1 MGTRIGIIADDF
13 TGANDSGVRLA
24 QKGLKS
30 RVILTDATDK
40 TEQDNNEIDVWIAD
54 TNSRSMNAEEAYQ
67 AVLKEVEGLKKRGV
81 TSFYKKIDST
91 LRGSVAAELKAMQ
104 DATALDAILVAP
116 SFPSMGRTVENG
128 ILYVNGVPV
137 TETEF
142 ALDPKTPVLHDSLP
156 DLLAMEGIGIAVLT
170 REILYGGSPEKWIK
184 EQVQA
189 GVSWIVCDV
198 TEEADF
204 PLLADLEAKLD
215 FSIGWAGS
223 AGMINHLYAPAAQ
236 EGNPKEAFDG
246 RLGKVLI
253 VSGSLSGKTQDQLAA
268 LGKRSSTRMLE
279 IDPLELLTAPARAVS
294 RVDELAQPAD
304 WDSAALYVGG
314 SLENRDKV
322 SSWASAND
330 MTAHQTSKGISEG
343 LGHLVE
349 KALEVSDFDAII
361 MTGGDTA
368 KDICAVLGIHD
379 MELLFE
385 VEAGLPLGIA
395 KWNNKDIVIITKAGG
410 FGTTESFSNSVDY
423 LKGAGLHAND

>member
-1 MGTRIGIIADDF
+1 MGTQIGIIADDF

-30 RVILTDATDK
+30 RVILTAATDK

-67 AVLKEVEGLKKRGV
+67 AVFKEVEGLKKRGV

-104 DATALDAILVAP
+104 DATALDAIFVAP

-128 ILYVNGVPV
+128 ILFVNGMPV

-142 ALDPKTPVLHDSLP
+142 ALDPKTPVLHDFIP
-156 DLLAMEGIGIAVLT
+156 DLLTMEGVEIAVLD
-170 REILYGGSPEKWIK
+170 RDILYGETPEKWVE
-184 EQVQA
+184 EQIQA

-204 PLLADLEAKLD
+204 PLLAELEAKLD

-223 AGMINHLYAPAAQ
+223 AGMINHLYAPTQ
-236 EGNPKEAFDG
+236 ETNPKEAFDG
-246 RLGKVLI
+246 HIGKVLV

-268 LGKRSSTRMLE
+268 LGTRAATRMLE

-322 SSWASAND
+322 SSWASIND
-330 MTAHQTSKGISEG
+330 LTAHQTSKGISEG

-395 KWNNKDIVIITKAGG
+395 KWNDKDIVIITKAGG
-410 FGTTESFSNSVDY
+410 FGTSESFSNSVDY

>member
-1 MGTRIGIIADDF
+1 MGTQIGIIADDF

-30 RVILTDATDK
+30 RVILTEATNK
-40 TEQDNNEIDVWIAD
+40 TEENHKDIDVWIVD

-67 AVLKEVEGLKKRGV
+67 AVLKEIEGLKKRGV

-104 DATALDAILVAP
+104 DATALDAIFIAP
-116 SFPSMGRTVENG
+116 AFPSMGRTVEGG
-128 ILYVNGVPV
+128 ILYVNGLPV

-142 ALDPKTPVLHDSLP
+142 ALDPKTPVLHDFIP
-156 DLLAMEGIGIAVLT
+156 DLLAMEGLGIAVLS
-170 REILYGGSPEKWIK
+170 RDILYGDSPEIWVK

-189 GVSWIVCDV
+189 GVNWIVCDV

-215 FSIGWAGS
+215 FRIGWAGS
-223 AGMINHLYAPAAQ
+223 AGMINHLYAPAQ
-236 EGNPKEAFDG
+236 EGNLKEAFDG
-246 RLGKVLI
+246 KIGKVLV
-253 VSGSLSGKTQDQLAA
+253 VSGSLSRKTQDQLAA
-268 LGKRSSTRMLE
+268 LGTRSATRMVE
-279 IDPLELLTAPARAVS
+279 IDPLELLTAPASAVS
-294 RVDELAQPAD
+294 RVDELVQPAD

-314 SLENRDKV
+314 SQQNRDKV
-322 SSWASAND
+322 SSWASDNGL
-330 MTAHQTSKGISEG
+330 TAHQTSKGISEG

-410 FGTTESFSNSVDY
+410 FGTTESISNSVEY

>member
-30 RVILTDATDK
+30 RVILTDLNKK
-40 TEQDNNEIDVWIAD
+40 TEEDNKDIDVWIVD
-54 TNSRSMNAEEAYQ
+54 TNSRSMNAEDAYK
-67 AVLKEVEGLKKRGV
+67 AVFQKIEGLKKRGV
-81 TSFYKKIDST
+81 NCFYKKVDST

-104 DATALDAILVAP
+104 DATGLDAILVA
-116 SFPSMGRTVENG
+116 SAFPSMGRTVEG
-128 ILYVNGVPV
+128 GKLYVNGLHV

-142 ALDPKTPVLHDSLP
+142 ARDPKTPVLHDFLP
-156 DLLAMEGIGIAVLT
+156 DLLAIEGIEIAVLN
-170 REILYGGSPEKWIK
+170 RDILYGDSPEKWV
-184 EQVQA
+184 EQKVQA
-189 GVSWIVCDV
+189 GVNWIVCDV
-198 TEEADF
+198 IDEGDF

-223 AGMINHLYAPAAQ
+223 AGMINHLYAPKQ
-236 EGNPKEAFDG
+236 NENQKESFNG
-246 RLGKVLI
+246 QIGKVLV
-253 VSGSLSGKTQDQLAA
+253 VSGSLSGKTQEQLAA
-268 LGKRSSTRMLE
+268 LGNRSATKMVE
-279 IDPLELLTAPARAVS
+279 IDPLELLTAPARAVN
-294 RVDELAQPAD
+294 RVDELGQPAD

-314 SLENRDKV
+314 SQENRDKV
-322 SSWASAND
+322 SSWATAND
-330 MTAHQTSKGISEG
+330 FTAHQTSKGISEG
-343 LGHLVE
+343 LGLLVE

-410 FGTTESFSNSVDY
+410 FGNTDSFSNSVDF